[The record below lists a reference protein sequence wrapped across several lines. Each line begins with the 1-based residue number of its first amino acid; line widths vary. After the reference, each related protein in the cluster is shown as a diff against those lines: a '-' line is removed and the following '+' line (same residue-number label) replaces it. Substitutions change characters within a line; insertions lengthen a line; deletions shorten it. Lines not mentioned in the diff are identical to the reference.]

1 MATKKTET
9 KKTTVSKKNET
20 AKAKKPARNENVEE
34 TPEVTENSP
43 KVRYNSLVIQEQGAR
58 YKTLL
63 TEKYKNRKKWEQP
76 DFRKIKSLI
85 PGTVIKI
92 HVTEGQKVK
101 EGDLMMVL
109 EAMKMKNKIYF
120 PIDGTVKK
128 IYVSENERVPKG
140 YLMIEL
146 K

>member
-1 MATKKTET
+1 MEFLHFKNKAMATKPKTST
-9 KKTTVSKKNET
+9 KASAPKEE
-20 AKAKKPARNENVEE
+20 PARPAGEE
-34 TPEVTENSP
+34 ES
-43 KVRYNSLVIQEQGAR
+43 KVRFKTLVINDVK

-63 TEKYKNRKKWEQP
+63 TEKFKNREKWEEP
-76 DFRKIKSLI
+76 NLKKILSQI
-85 PGTVIKI
+85 PGTVIK
-92 HVTEGQKVK
+92 VYVEEGQKVK

-128 IYVSENERVPKG
+128 IYVTENEKVPKKH
-140 YLMIEL
+140 LMVEL

>member
-1 MATKKTET
+1 MATK
-9 KKTTVSKKNET
+9 
-20 AKAKKPARNENVEE
+20 AKKEMEKVSIPENKEE
-34 TPEVTENSP
+34 AP
-43 KVRYNSLVIQEQGAR
+43 KVRYSSLMLQEQGAK

-63 TEKYKNRKKWEQP
+63 TEKYKNRPKWEEP
-76 DFRKIKSLI
+76 DPKKISSEI
-85 PGTVIKI
+85 PGTVIK
-92 HVTEGQKVK
+92 VYVEEGQKVK

-128 IYVSENERVPKG
+128 IYVTEEEKIPKNH
-140 YLMIEL
+140 LMIEL

>member
-1 MATKKTET
+1 MTKKKVETE
-9 KKTTVSKKNET
+9 KANDPLEDNDVSKI
-20 AKAKKPARNENVEE
+20 RF
-34 TPEVTENSP
+34 S
-43 KVRYNSLVIQEQGAR
+43 SLMLQVQGAK

-63 TEKYKNRKKWEQP
+63 TKKYKNRKKWKNP
-76 DFRKIKSLI
+76 DINQMFSDI
-85 PGTVIKI
+85 PGTVVKI
-92 HVTEGQKVK
+92 YVEEGQKVK

-128 IYVSENERVPKG
+128 IYVKEEERVPKG
-140 YLMIEL
+140 FLMIEL

>member
-9 KKTTVSKKNET
+9 KKAQASKKNET
-20 AKAKKPARNENVEE
+20 TKSKKEI
-34 TPEVTENSP
+34 TPEVNEDTS
-43 KVRYNSLVIQEQGAR
+43 KVRYSSLVIQEQGAR

-63 TEKYKNRKKWEQP
+63 TEKYKNRKKWEEPNFKQ
-76 DFRKIKSLI
+76 IKSVI
-85 PGTVIKI
+85 PGTIVKI
-92 HVTEGQKVK
+92 YVEEGQKVK

-109 EAMKMKNKIYF
+109 EAMKMKNKMYF

-128 IYVSENERVPKG
+128 IYVKEEERVPKD

>member
-1 MATKKTET
+1 MEFLHFKNKAMATKPKTST
-9 KKTTVSKKNET
+9 KASAIKEEEVSK
-20 AKAKKPARNENVEE
+20 
-34 TPEVTENSP
+34 
-43 KVRYNSLVIQEQGAR
+43 VRFKTLVINDVK

-63 TEKYKNRKKWEQP
+63 TEKFKNREKWEEP
-76 DFRKIKSLI
+76 NLKKILSQI
-85 PGTVIKI
+85 PGTVIK
-92 HVTEGQKVK
+92 VYVEEGQKVK

-128 IYVSENERVPKG
+128 IYVTENEKVPKKH
-140 YLMIEL
+140 LMVEL

>member
-1 MATKKTET
+1 MATKPKTST
-9 KKTTVSKKNET
+9 KASAPK
-20 AKAKKPARNENVEE
+20 EE
-34 TPEVTENSP
+34 EAP
-43 KVRYNSLVIQEQGAR
+43 KVRFNTLVVNDVK

-63 TEKYKNRKKWEQP
+63 TEKFKNREKWEEP
-76 DFRKIKSLI
+76 DLRKISSVI

-92 HVTEGQKVK
+92 YVEEGQKVK

-128 IYVSENERVPKG
+128 IHVSENEKIPKR

>member
-1 MATKKTET
+1 MATKQKTST
-9 KKTTVSKKNET
+9 KASAPKEE
-20 AKAKKPARNENVEE
+20 PARPVGEE
-34 TPEVTENSP
+34 ES
-43 KVRYNSLVIQEQGAR
+43 KVRFNTLVVNDVK

-63 TEKYKNRKKWEQP
+63 TEKYKNREKWEEP
-76 DFRKIKSLI
+76 DFKKMCSEI
-85 PGTVIKI
+85 PGTVVKI
-92 HVTEGQKVK
+92 YVEEGQKVK

-128 IYVSENERVPKG
+128 IYVSENEKVPKKH
-140 YLMIEL
+140 LMVEL